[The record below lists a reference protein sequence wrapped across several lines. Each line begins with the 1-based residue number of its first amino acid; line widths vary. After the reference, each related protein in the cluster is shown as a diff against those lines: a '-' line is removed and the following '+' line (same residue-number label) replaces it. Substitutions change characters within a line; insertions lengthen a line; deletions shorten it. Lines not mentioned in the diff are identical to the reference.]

1 MAFNA
6 KSGCMRRIRTA
17 SLAAVLGCL
26 PLLGQTHLSLV
37 DLGAR
42 TLPDY
47 TPAHRGE
54 HVIVR
59 GSVAAPAFYF
69 PDYSILAIQDSSA
82 GAALQASKGDSRLD
96 AFSPGDSLEA
106 EGFVENLAGMPI
118 VVIIRVEKTGT
129 GKPPKPIDVKYRD
142 LVAYPRALGYLGR
155 LVRVQGEVSE
165 TAPTAAGGQI
175 LLGSADA
182 SYKFFLPSTSAQPDL
197 SGIRQGDTISA
208 IGIAFQ
214 YCPVPPQNRFFEL
227 LVNQRANIAVVAS
240 SRAFNPLGL
249 ALALSVVLFISFFLW
264 SRERRLRKQRERL
277 RRTYQLA
284 EEILSASTPGAIL
297 ERISEVLPSILG
309 ITRVRLHLHNRAA
322 ATLETASTGKEDS
335 VSVSLATS
343 EAGAQAGAVAC
354 FHYRTLLVIPD
365 TGRSPFPIVSDAKGK
380 IPKSMML
387 VPMIAQSEV
396 MGVLELDQDNRFRD
410 FKPEEQAIAQHLANQ
425 IGVAIRLLDQRS
437 VQEQLFRTEKMAAVG
452 RLISGV
458 VNELKVPLASIQEI
472 AEKTIAREQ
481 AAQTSRELS
490 AIVSE
495 LRNAKAMVDR
505 LVAFGS
511 DTPSGVHPVCVPALL
526 RRLIRFREGD
536 SRASGIKINDLTS
549 HEDLTVQGSEGQLEQ
564 VFLNLLVHAE
574 QSVTEAPQKCVTV
587 RTSVL
592 AGRLVVEVAFTAIL
606 EPSKMEDTASVLSLA
621 RGIVA
626 GHGGEARLITK
637 TGQDPR
643 FEVEL
648 PLAVRERAP
657 ASSSTAAAS
666 RDSSKVATTLLI
678 EPDDAAQKQLLQF
691 LSARGC
697 RVVPMGNADAALELS
712 HRIRFDAAFCSLHA
726 PGLNWVELSERMQ
739 NRVGVFVLLS
749 DGYDPELNA
758 DFEGEGRF
766 VLAKPVQETE
776 LDRIL
781 KNFAS
786 HATV

>member
-1 MAFNA
+1 
-6 KSGCMRRIRTA
+6 
-17 SLAAVLGCL
+17 
-26 PLLGQTHLSLV
+26 
-37 DLGAR
+37 
-42 TLPDY
+42 
-47 TPAHRGE
+47 
-54 HVIVR
+54 
-59 GSVAAPAFYF
+59 
-69 PDYSILAIQDSSA
+69 
-82 GAALQASKGDSRLD
+82 
-96 AFSPGDSLEA
+96 
-106 EGFVENLAGMPI
+106 
-118 VVIIRVEKTGT
+118 
-129 GKPPKPIDVKYRD
+129 
-142 LVAYPRALGYLGR
+142 
-155 LVRVQGEVSE
+155 
-165 TAPTAAGGQI
+165 
-175 LLGSADA
+175 
-182 SYKFFLPSTSAQPDL
+182 
-197 SGIRQGDTISA
+197 
-208 IGIAFQ
+208 
-214 YCPVPPQNRFFEL
+214 
-227 LVNQRANIAVVAS
+227 
-240 SRAFNPLGL
+240 
-249 ALALSVVLFISFFLW
+249 
-264 SRERRLRKQRERL
+264 
-277 RRTYQLA
+277 
-284 EEILSASTPGAIL
+284 
-297 ERISEVLPSILG
+297 
-309 ITRVRLHLHNRAA
+309 VRLHLHNRAA
-322 ATLETASTGKEDS
+322 GTLETASTGKEDT
-335 VSVSLATS
+335 VTVSLTTS
-343 EAGAQAGAVAC
+343 AAGAQAGAVAC

-365 TGRSPFPIVSDAKGK
+365 TGRSPFPIVGDAKGK
-380 IPKSMML
+380 IPRSMML

-396 MGVLELDQDNRFRD
+396 MGVLELDQDNRSRD

-458 VNELKVPLASIQEI
+458 VNELKIPLASIQEI

-481 AAQTSRELS
+481 AAQTTRELT

-511 DTPSGVHPVCVPALL
+511 DTPSGVQPVCVPALL

-574 QSVTEAPQKCVTV
+574 QSLTEAPQKSVTV

-606 EPSKMEDTASVLSLA
+606 EPAKMEDTASVLALA

-648 PLAVRERAP
+648 PLAVKERAP
-657 ASSSTAAAS
+657 AGTSTTAT
-666 RDSSKVATTLLI
+666 RDSSRPATTLVI
-678 EPDDAAQKQLLQF
+678 EPDDAAQKQLLHF

-697 RVVPMGNADAALELS
+697 RVVPMSNADAALELS

-781 KNFAS
+781 KKVAS